1 MGSKGRAERLICS
14 AFDSGRGGGTRK
26 VKCPADPGLEVASYM
41 VDFTEGDDY
50 VSWSSLGTGPVAFT
64 PSGAE
69 FTISRRGQ
77 SPTIFTNWY
86 FFFGQVEVHLRA
98 AWGTGIVSSVVLES
112 DDLDEI
118 DWEWIGGTADQV
130 QTNYFGKG
138 NMTTWDRGGKSDM
151 GDTQHTT
158 HNYTIDWTAEAI
170 TWYVDGA
177 AVRTLAYENALGGR
191 NYPQTPMRVK
201 LGIWAG
207 GDPANAP
214 GTIVWAGGE
223 TDYSKA
229 PFTMYVERVK
239 VTNHNP
245 AYSYAY
251 MDYSGTWG
259 SIMVNNEDDGVSDE
273 TKGDFVVGDNGI
285 VTESNI
291 HGAAPKNET
300 DARSSG
306 TGSRA
311 NGAGAPPPSFT
322 TAAEHS
328 GSTQPPNLSATS
340 AAKRGRLFD
349 WGSGLVLAIAAASVT
364 VAFGAV

>member
-1 MGSKGRAERLICS
+1 MLFPARPSWLGLLAS
-14 AFDSGRGGGTRK
+14 ASLVAAQTYTSCNPTEAR
-26 VKCPADPGLEVASYM
+26 CPADTGLEAESYT
-41 VDFTEGDDY
+41 VDFTEGSDY
-50 VSWSSLGTGPVAFT
+50 MSWSSLGTGPIAFT

-77 SPTIFTNWY
+77 SPTLYTNWY
-86 FFFGQVEVHLRA
+86 FFFGRVEVHLRA

-118 DWEWIGGTADQV
+118 DWEWIGGAVDQV

-151 GDTQHTT
+151 SDNQHTT

-207 GDPANAP
+207 GDPGNAP

-239 VTNHNP
+239 VTNNNP
-245 AYSYAY
+245 ASSYAY
-251 MDYSGTWG
+251 MDFSGTWG
-259 SIMVNNEDDGVSDE
+259 SIMVNAERAVMNVSLM
-273 TKGDFVVGDNGI
+273 TYNAWF
-285 VTESNI
+285 
-291 HGAAPKNET
+291 
-300 DARSSG
+300 
-306 TGSRA
+306 
-311 NGAGAPPPSFT
+311 
-322 TAAEHS
+322 
-328 GSTQPPNLSATS
+328 
-340 AAKRGRLFD
+340 
-349 WGSGLVLAIAAASVT
+349 
-364 VAFGAV
+364 